1 MEEEEGVYMDTRYL
15 MAKLSKDQCLA
26 FLALAKNAP
35 LKKSELVEQLLARIT
50 QQDQEMQR
58 LLAMFLY
65 ELAVEPVELAEL
77 LQCSRSERRRWINA
91 GRIPVLEYR
100 SFRLVG
106 RDLLFPVFERR
117 VILAISPTDIA
128 SWREEHLTVV
138 RERKQSGARVAAE
151 SRKNNRQ
158 ARQQSQQSWAE
169 TVYTW
174 QQIAPPE
181 LVVLLQLCYWT
192 VWASRWAKENQLKAL
207 RSTKL
212 GALYHARKDAWYA
225 RKNEAMRLLAHAPQA
240 RLSFYR
246 PPDPDKRHLW
256 LCDEHYELKCELYY
270 ESVWDFFSL
279 HSAEVMSCPC
289 CSFSEETDYYS
300 LYYLEVSSTFF
311 PELRFSFHMPY
322 PVGKTF
328 FPLPTTLPSVEHVEQ
343 DGLFRFGRS
352 LVEEEKVLYRENDV
366 LASFEEA
373 LQCTQNCYTLPV

>member
-1 MEEEEGVYMDTRYL
+1 
-15 MAKLSKDQCLA
+15 
-26 FLALAKNAP
+26 
-35 LKKSELVEQLLARIT
+35 
-50 QQDQEMQR
+50 
-58 LLAMFLY
+58 
-65 ELAVEPVELAEL
+65 
-77 LQCSRSERRRWINA
+77 
-91 GRIPVLEYR
+91 VLEYR

-117 VILAISPTDIA
+117 LVLAISSADIA
-128 SWREEHLTVV
+128 RWREEHLIVI

-151 SRKNNRQ
+151 SRKHNRQ
-158 ARQQSQQSWAE
+158 ARQQFQQSWAE
-169 TVYTW
+169 TVHTW
-174 QQIAPPE
+174 QQVAPPE
-181 LVVLLQLCYWT
+181 LVALLQLCYWT

-212 GALYHARKDAWYA
+212 GALYHARKDAWYT
-225 RKNEAMRLLAHAPQA
+225 RKNEAMRLLAQTPHA

-246 PPDPDKRHLW
+246 PPDPDKCHLW

-279 HSAEVMSCPC
+279 HSAEVKG
-289 CSFSEETDYYS
+289 CSRCSVGEEKDYYS

-311 PELRFSFHMPY
+311 PELHFSFHMPY

-328 FPLPTTLPSVEHVEQ
+328 FPSPDTLPSVEHVEQ

-373 LQCTQNCYTLPV
+373 LQRTKNCYTISACSVLALPVSEETMTS